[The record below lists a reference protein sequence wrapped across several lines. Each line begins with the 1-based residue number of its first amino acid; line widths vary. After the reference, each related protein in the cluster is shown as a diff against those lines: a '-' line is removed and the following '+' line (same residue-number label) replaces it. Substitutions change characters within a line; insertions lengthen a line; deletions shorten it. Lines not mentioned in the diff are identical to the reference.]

1 MLNPTSQSAFQHLSG
16 RGLVPTVYANRPAA
30 WNAPDTVKYI
40 VLMTDGN
47 ITEQLRP
54 VNTMHVDNPTEEL
67 GDRPNN
73 QRTQITSANNNV
85 RSFNLACNQAKN
97 NGVVVFTIAFEA
109 NNAARNQMRDCASS
123 ASHYFNVRGL
133 EISSAFSAIANQINQ
148 LRLTQ

>member
-1 MLNPTSQSAFQHLSG
+1 
-16 RGLVPTVYANRPAA
+16 
-30 WNAPDTVKYI
+30 VKYI

-73 QRTQITSANNNV
+73 QRTQITSANDNV

-123 ASHYFNVRGL
+123 ASHYFNVQGL